1 MAWVDP
7 WLRCCYR
14 YQWVGGFMNK
24 FTTVLVISSLM
35 TLSALADECSDIV
48 PEMEA
53 MKKAQGAI
61 QMSLVANH
69 NMIADTMESYSDALS
84 STAGRAF
91 KTISSNMLASST
103 SIRERSQKAKKTA
116 IKLDLATSELIQK
129 ITKCL
134 K

>member
-1 MAWVDP
+1 MISVGCSVAIVFSWWV
-7 WLRCCYR
+7 
-14 YQWVGGFMNK
+14 FMNK
-24 FTTVLVISSLM
+24 FKTILVLG
-35 TLSALADECSDIV
+35 TLVAFSVLADECSDII

-69 NMIADTMESYSDALS
+69 TMIADTMESYSEALS

-103 SIRERSQKAKKTA
+103 SIRDRSQKAKKTA
-116 IKLDLATSELIQK
+116 IKLDLATTELIQK

>member
-1 MAWVDP
+1 
-7 WLRCCYR
+7 
-14 YQWVGGFMNK
+14 MNK

-69 NMIADTMESYSDALS
+69 NMIADTMESYSEALS

-116 IKLDLATSELIQK
+116 IKLDLATNELIQK